1 LTRRVANGVALVS
14 RNNSSRFSGRGGKSE
29 RGDAREHGVE
39 VLARLRVRGEVA
51 EDDLEQ
57 VILRGAAAVARSG
70 RGQHATN
77 AGGANADVVVKRMR
91 KKERSSVRVRRQDA
105 RRGGAPAGHPR
116 WFPRWHP
123 RAGGCSCGAGPLPRE
138 RAPRV
143 SRTPPR
149 PRRERASRS
158 SPRPLSRFPPSLF
171 PIPRPTRA
179 PPRRAPRRR
188 ARPRARPRGAPFP
201 PFP

>member
-1 LTRRVANGVALVS
+1 MRFFLRIERQSRVCFLFLRQKKGRETRKRTGTSPRDLTRRVANGVALVS

-77 AGGANADVVVKRMR
+77 AGGANADVVVKR
-91 KKERSSVRVRRQDA
+91 KE
-105 RRGGAPAGHPR
+105 
-116 WFPRWHP
+116 
-123 RAGGCSCGAGPLPRE
+123 
-138 RAPRV
+138 
-143 SRTPPR
+143 
-149 PRRERASRS
+149 
-158 SPRPLSRFPPSLF
+158 
-171 PIPRPTRA
+171 
-179 PPRRAPRRR
+179 
-188 ARPRARPRGAPFP
+188 
-201 PFP
+201 

>member
-1 LTRRVANGVALVS
+1 LFLRQKKGSRDAKKDGDVSARVTRRVANGVALVS

-77 AGGANADVVVKRMR
+77 AGGANADVVVKR
-91 KKERSSVRVRRQDA
+91 KE
-105 RRGGAPAGHPR
+105 
-116 WFPRWHP
+116 
-123 RAGGCSCGAGPLPRE
+123 
-138 RAPRV
+138 
-143 SRTPPR
+143 
-149 PRRERASRS
+149 
-158 SPRPLSRFPPSLF
+158 
-171 PIPRPTRA
+171 
-179 PPRRAPRRR
+179 
-188 ARPRARPRGAPFP
+188 
-201 PFP
+201 